1 MRIEFVSSAR
11 GDFHWSRP
19 VLTIGRGED
28 NDLVVS
34 ETQVAARHVTIH
46 RDRRGLVLE
55 VAPETGRV
63 YVNARPVRERALL
76 RPGDSLSLGDCRM
89 LLRDDADL
97 DARETVEPTDARCTV
112 ALRPVA
118 GPLSGR
124 VIAVGDRLE
133 LGATHGAL
141 PLELPGNDAALLV
154 LAWEGGELILDGSRV
169 PARHAVRVNGVKLV
183 RAVLQPG
190 DQIGLAAHRFV
201 VDGPGWSAEPVVV
214 MPEPEVEADAANDES
229 GGARGDVWWLIV
241 TAALLAL
248 GIALV
253 LFVKL

>member
-19 VLTIGRGED
+19 VLTIGRAED

-34 ETQVAARHVTIH
+34 EAQVAARHVRIH

-63 YVNARPVRERALL
+63 YVNARPVREWALL
-76 RPGDSLSLGDCRM
+76 RSGDSLSMGDCRM
-89 LLRDDADL
+89 LIRDDADI
-97 DARETVEPTDARCTV
+97 DNRELAAPTDARCTV

-124 VIAVGDRLE
+124 TVAVGERLE

-141 PLELPGNDAALLV
+141 PLELPGNDAALLS
-154 LAWEGGELILDGSRV
+154 LFWEDDQLILDATRV
-169 PARHAVRVNGVKLV
+169 PPRHALRINGVTV
-183 RAVLQPG
+183 ARAALQPG
-190 DQIGLAAHRFV
+190 DQIGIANHRFV
-201 VDGPGWSAEPVVV
+201 LDAPGWAAEPVVTV
-214 MPEPEVEADAANDES
+214 VEEIPDAAAES
-229 GGARGDVWWLIV
+229 EESAGSRNDVWWLIL
-241 TAALLAL
+241 TAALLAA
-248 GIALV
+248 GIAAV
-253 LFVKL
+253 LFMPG

>member
-19 VLTIGRGED
+19 VLTIGRADD

-34 ETQVAARHVTIH
+34 EVQVAPRHVTIQ
-46 RDRRGLVLE
+46 RDRRGMVLD
-55 VAPETGRV
+55 VAPGVGRV
-63 YVNARPVRERALL
+63 YVNARPVREKALL

-89 LLRDDADL
+89 LIRDDDDL
-97 DARETVEPTDARCTV
+97 EARDIVEPTDARCTA

-124 VIAVGDRLE
+124 LVAIGDRLE

-141 PLELPGNDAALLV
+141 PLELPGNDAALIT
-154 LAWEGGELILDGSRV
+154 LAWEEGELILDASRV
-169 PARHAVRVNGVKLV
+169 PARHAVRVNGVRTV
-183 RAVLQPG
+183 RASLQPG
-190 DQIGLAAHRFV
+190 DQIGLATHRFILEA
-201 VDGPGWSAEPVVV
+201 PGWSAEPAI
-214 MPEPEVEADAANDES
+214 PLPEAEPEAEADDDNPGS
-229 GGARGDVWWLIV
+229 RGDVWWLIL

-248 GIALV
+248 GIAVV
-253 LFVKL
+253 LFVQF

>member
-34 ETQVAARHVTIH
+34 ENHVAARHVTLH
-46 RDRRGLVLE
+46 RDRRGMVLE
-55 VAPETGRV
+55 VAPSTGRV
-63 YVNARPVRERALL
+63 YVNARPVRERAIL

-97 DARETVEPTDARCTV
+97 DARPTVEPTDPRCTV

-141 PLELPGNDAALLV
+141 PLELPGNDVALLV
-154 LAWEGGELILDGSRV
+154 LAWEHGELILDGSRV
-169 PARHAVRVNGVKLV
+169 PARHAVRVNGITAV

-201 VDGPGWSAEPVVV
+201 VDAPGWSAEPPVVL
-214 MPEPEVEADAANDES
+214 PEPAPAADPRGDDTA
-229 GGARGDVWWLIV
+229 GARGDVWWLIL
-241 TAALLAL
+241 TAALLAV

>member
-19 VLTIGRGED
+19 VLTIGRAED

-34 ETQVAARHVTIH
+34 EAQVASRHVTIH

-55 VAPETGRV
+55 VAPEAGRV

-76 RPGDSLSLGDCRM
+76 RAGDSLSLGDCRM
-89 LLRDDADL
+89 LVRDDADL
-97 DARETVEPTDARCTV
+97 DARELVPPTESRCTV

-124 VIAVGDRLE
+124 VIAIGERLE
-133 LGATHGAL
+133 LGSTHGAL
-141 PLELPGNDAALLV
+141 PLELPGNDAALLT
-154 LAWEGGELILDGSRV
+154 LTWTDGELMLDASRV
-169 PARHAVRVNGVKLV
+169 PARHAVRVNGVKTV
-183 RAVLQPG
+183 RASLQPG
-190 DQIGLAAHRFV
+190 DQIGIATHRFV
-201 VDGPGWSAEPVVV
+201 VEGPGWAAEPALAPPEPEAEPVPQVA
-214 MPEPEVEADAANDES
+214 EAP
-229 GGARGDVWWLIV
+229 RGDVWWLIL

-248 GIALV
+248 GIAAV
-253 LFVKL
+253 LFVQF

>member
-19 VLTIGRGED
+19 VLTIGRADD

-34 ETQVAARHVTIH
+34 EAQVAARHVTLH

-55 VAPETGRV
+55 VARDTGRV

-89 LLRDDADL
+89 LIRDDADL
-97 DARETVEPTDARCTV
+97 EAREIVEPTESRCTV

-124 VIAVGDRLE
+124 VVPLGDRLE
-133 LGATHGAL
+133 LGASHGAM

-154 LAWEGGELILDGSRV
+154 LAWDGGELILDASRV
-169 PARHAVRVNGVKLV
+169 PARHAVRVNGVKVV
-183 RAVLQPG
+183 RAPLQPG
-190 DQIGLAAHRFV
+190 DQVGVASHRFV
-201 VDGPGWSAEPVVV
+201 VDGPGWAAEPKVV
-214 MPEPEVEADAANDES
+214 MPEPEPDPLPDDAA
-229 GGARGDVWWLIV
+229 GPRGDVWWLIL
-241 TAALLAL
+241 TAAVLAL

-253 LFVKL
+253 LFVQF

>member
-19 VLTIGRGED
+19 VLTIGRADD

-34 ETQVAARHVTIH
+34 EAQVAARHVTLH

-55 VAPETGRV
+55 VAPDTGRV

-89 LLRDDADL
+89 LIRDDADL
-97 DARETVEPTDARCTV
+97 EAREVREPTQSRCTV

-124 VIAVGDRLE
+124 VIPVGDRLE
-133 LGATHGAL
+133 LGASHGAM

-154 LAWEGGELILDGSRV
+154 LAWEGGELVLDASRV
-169 PARHAVRVNGVKLV
+169 PARHAVRVNGVKVV
-183 RAVLQPG
+183 RASLQPG
-190 DQIGLAAHRFV
+190 DQIGVASHRFV
-201 VDGPGWSAEPVVV
+201 LDGPGWAAEPKVV
-214 MPEPEVEADAANDES
+214 MPEPEPEPLPEDAA
-229 GGARGDVWWLIV
+229 GPRGDVWWLIL
-241 TAALLAL
+241 TAAVLAL

-253 LFVKL
+253 LFVQF

>member
-19 VLTIGRGED
+19 VLTIGRGDD

-34 ETQVAARHVTIH
+34 EPQVAARHVTIQ
-46 RDRRGLVLE
+46 RDRRGLVLS
-55 VAPETGRV
+55 VSPDAGRV

-97 DARETVEPTDARCTV
+97 DARETLAPTESRCTV

-124 VIAVGDRLE
+124 VVAVGDRLE
-133 LGATHGAL
+133 LGSTHGAL
-141 PLELPGNDAALLV
+141 PLELPGNDPALLTLSWDGDELV
-154 LAWEGGELILDGSRV
+154 LDASRV
-169 PARHAVRVNGVKLV
+169 PARHAVRVNGVKIV
-183 RAVLQPG
+183 RTSVQPG
-190 DQIGLAAHRFV
+190 DQIGIAAHRFI
-201 VDGPGWSAEPVVV
+201 VDGPGWTAEPVPVV
-214 MPEPEVEADAANDES
+214 AEPEADTATAPVEPS
-229 GGARGDVWWLIV
+229 RGGEVWWLIL

-248 GIALV
+248 GIAAV
-253 LFVKL
+253 LFVHF

>member
-19 VLTIGRGED
+19 VLTIGRAEE

-34 ETQVAARHVTIH
+34 EAQVAPRHVTVH

-55 VAPETGRV
+55 VVPDAGRV

-76 RPGDSLSLGDCRM
+76 RPGDSLALGDCRM
-89 LLRDDADL
+89 LIRDDTDVE
-97 DARETVEPTDARCTV
+97 ARESNRPTDARCTV

-124 VIAVGDRLE
+124 VVPVGDRLE
-133 LGATHGAL
+133 LGATHAAL
-141 PLELPGNDAALLV
+141 PLELPQGDAALLT
-154 LAWEGGELILDGSRV
+154 LAWDDDELVLDSSRV
-169 PARHAVRVNGVKLV
+169 PARHSVRINGVRVV

-190 DQIGLAAHRFV
+190 DQIGVGAHRFV
-201 VDGPGWSAEPVVV
+201 VDAPGWSAEPAVVV
-214 MPEPEVEADAANDES
+214 PEPEPEAVPDDT
-229 GGARGDVWWLIV
+229 GGSRGDVWWLIL

-248 GIALV
+248 GIAMV
-253 LFVKL
+253 LFVRL

>member
-19 VLTIGRGED
+19 VLTIGRADD

-34 ETQVAARHVTIH
+34 ENQVAARHARIH
-46 RDRRGLVLE
+46 RDRRGLVLD
-55 VAPETGRV
+55 VVPEAGRV

-76 RPGDSLSLGDCRM
+76 RPGDTLSLGDCRM
-89 LLRDDADL
+89 LIRDDADL
-97 DARETVEPTDARCTV
+97 EERDVPEPTDARCTV

-124 VIAVGDRLE
+124 TVPVGDRLE

-154 LAWEGGELILDGSRV
+154 LRWEEGELVLDGSRV
-169 PARHAVRVNGVKLV
+169 PARHAVRVNGVKVV
-183 RAVLQPG
+183 RASLQPG

-201 VDGPGWSAEPVVV
+201 LDGPGWSAEPVVV
-214 MPEPEVEADAANDES
+214 MPEPEVEETLPEEAA
-229 GGARGDVWWLIV
+229 GPRGEVWWLIL
-241 TAALLAL
+241 TAAILAL
-248 GIALV
+248 LIALV
-253 LFVKL
+253 LFVRL

>member
-19 VLTIGRGED
+19 VLTIGRAED

-34 ETQVAARHVTIH
+34 ETQVALRHVTVH
-46 RDRRGLVLE
+46 RDRRGMVLE
-55 VAPETGRV
+55 VAAGVGRV
-63 YVNARPVRERALL
+63 YVNARPVREKALL

-89 LLRDDADL
+89 LIRDDDDL
-97 DARETVEPTDARCTV
+97 EARELLEPTDARCIA

-124 VIAVGDRLE
+124 LVAIGDRLE

-141 PLELPGNDAALLV
+141 PLELPGNDAALLTLV
-154 LAWEGGELILDGSRV
+154 WDEDELILDASRV
-169 PARHAVRVNGVKLV
+169 PARHAVRVNGVRTV
-183 RAVLQPG
+183 RAALQPG
-190 DQIGLAAHRFV
+190 DQIGLATHRFILEA
-201 VDGPGWSAEPVVV
+201 PGWSAEPVVV
-214 MPEPEVEADAANDES
+214 APEPEPEPEPEDANAP
-229 GGARGDVWWLIV
+229 RGDVWWLIV

-248 GIALV
+248 GIAVV
-253 LFVKL
+253 LFAPF

>member
-19 VLTIGRGED
+19 VLTIGRAEE

-34 ETQVAARHVTIH
+34 ESQVAPKHVTLH

-76 RPGDSLSLGDCRM
+76 RPGDSLSLGECRM
-89 LLRDDADL
+89 LIRDDTDI
-97 DARETVEPTDARCTV
+97 DARDTHAPTDARCTV

-124 VIAVGDRLE
+124 VVSVGDRLE

-141 PLELPGNDAALLV
+141 PLELPQGDAALLT
-154 LAWEGGELILDGSRV
+154 LGWDADELVLDGSRV
-169 PARHAVRVNGVKLV
+169 PARHAVRVNGVKV
-183 RAVLQPG
+183 MRAVLQPG
-190 DQIGLAAHRFV
+190 DQIGVGAHRFV
-201 VDGPGWSAEPVVV
+201 VDAPGWAAEPVVV
-214 MPEPEVEADAANDES
+214 MAEPPAEPEAEES
-229 GGARGDVWWLIV
+229 GGSRLDVWWLIL
-241 TAALLAL
+241 TAAILAL
-248 GIALV
+248 GIAV
-253 LFVKL
+253 MLFVRL

>member
-19 VLTIGRGED
+19 VLTIGRADD

-34 ETQVAARHVTIH
+34 ESQVAANHVRIH
-46 RDRRGLVLE
+46 RDRRGMVLD
-55 VAPETGRV
+55 VVPDAGRV

-76 RPGDSLSLGDCRM
+76 RAGDSLSLGDCRM
-89 LLRDDADL
+89 LIRDDADL
-97 DARETVEPTDARCTV
+97 EAREVAEPTDARCTV

-124 VIAVGDRLE
+124 TIPIGDRLE

-154 LAWEGGELILDGSRV
+154 LAWEDGELILDGARV
-169 PARHAVRVNGVKLV
+169 PARHAVRVNGVKVV
-183 RAVLQPG
+183 RASLQPG

-201 VDGPGWSAEPVVV
+201 LDGPGWSAEPVVV
-214 MPEPEVEADAANDES
+214 MAEPPSEEPLPEDVAGP
-229 GGARGDVWWLIV
+229 RGEVWWLIL
-241 TAALLAL
+241 TAAVLAL
-248 GIALV
+248 GIAMV
-253 LFVKL
+253 LFVHF

>member
-19 VLTIGRGED
+19 VLTIGRADD

-34 ETQVAARHVTIH
+34 ESQVAASHVRIH
-46 RDRRGLVLE
+46 RDRRGMVLE
-55 VAPETGRV
+55 VVPDAGRV

-76 RPGDSLSLGDCRM
+76 RAGDSLSLGDCRM
-89 LLRDDADL
+89 LIRDDADL
-97 DARETVEPTDARCTV
+97 DAREVAEPTDARCTV

-124 VIAVGDRLE
+124 TIPVGDRLE

-154 LAWEGGELILDGSRV
+154 LAWADGELFLDGSRV
-169 PARHAVRVNGVKLV
+169 PARHAVRVNGVKVV
-183 RAVLQPG
+183 RASLQPG

-201 VDGPGWSAEPVVV
+201 LDGPGWSAEPPVV
-214 MPEPEVEADAANDES
+214 MVEREPEQPLPEDAA
-229 GGARGDVWWLIV
+229 GPRGEVWWLIL
-241 TAALLAL
+241 TAAVLAL
-248 GIALV
+248 GIAMV
-253 LFVKL
+253 LFVHF

>member
-19 VLTIGRGED
+19 VLTIGRADD

-34 ETQVAARHVTIH
+34 ESQVAAKHVRIH
-46 RDRRGLVLE
+46 RDRRGLVLD
-55 VAPETGRV
+55 VVPDAGRV

-89 LLRDDADL
+89 QIRDDADL
-97 DARETVEPTDARCTV
+97 EARDIAEPTDARCTV

-124 VIAVGDRLE
+124 TIPVGDRLE

-154 LAWEGGELILDGSRV
+154 LAWENGELILDGARV
-169 PARHAVRVNGVKLV
+169 PARHAVRVNGVKVV
-183 RAVLQPG
+183 RASLQPG

-201 VDGPGWSAEPVVV
+201 LDGPGWSAEPAVV
-214 MPEPEVEADAANDES
+214 MVEPEPDAALPEDS
-229 GGARGDVWWLIV
+229 AGPRGEVWWLIL
-241 TAALLAL
+241 TAAILAL

-253 LFVKL
+253 LFVQF

>member
-19 VLTIGRGED
+19 VLTIGRSEE

-34 ETQVAARHVTIH
+34 ETPVAPRHVTVH

-55 VAPETGRV
+55 VAPDTGRV

-76 RPGDSLSLGDCRM
+76 RAGDSLSVGDCRM
-89 LLRDDADL
+89 LIRDDADI
-97 DARETVEPTDARCTV
+97 DARDTQHSTDARCTV

-124 VIAVGDRLE
+124 VVSVGDRLE

-141 PLELPGNDAALLV
+141 PLELPQGDAALLT
-154 LAWEGGELILDGSRV
+154 LAWEDDELVMDGSRV
-169 PARHAVRVNGVKLV
+169 PARHAVRVNGVKVV

-190 DQIGLAAHRFV
+190 DQIGVGAHRFV
-201 VDGPGWSAEPVVV
+201 VDAPGWSAEPVVV
-214 MPEPEVEADAANDES
+214 MPEPEAEAVVEDNS
-229 GGARGDVWWLIV
+229 GSRVDVWWLIV

-248 GIALV
+248 GIALM
-253 LFVKL
+253 LFVRL

>member
-19 VLTIGRGED
+19 VLTIGRAED

-34 ETQVAARHVTIH
+34 EAQVAARHVSIQ

-89 LLRDDADL
+89 LIRDDADL
-97 DARETVEPTDARCTV
+97 DARDTTEPTESRCTV

-124 VIAVGDRLE
+124 VVPVGDRLE
-133 LGATHGAL
+133 LGASHGAM
-141 PLELPGNDAALLV
+141 PLELPGNDAALLTLDWDADELV
-154 LAWEGGELILDGSRV
+154 LDASRV
-169 PARHAVRVNGVKLV
+169 PARHAVRVNGIKVV
-183 RAVLQPG
+183 RTSLQPG
-190 DQIGLAAHRFV
+190 DQIGIAAHRFV
-201 VDGPGWSAEPVVV
+201 VDGPGWAAEPVVV
-214 MPEPEVEADAANDES
+214 MPEPEPEPLPEDTA
-229 GGARGDVWWLIV
+229 GPRGDVWWLIL
-241 TAALLAL
+241 TAAVLAL
-248 GIALV
+248 GISAV
-253 LFVKL
+253 LFVHF

>member
-19 VLTIGRGED
+19 VLTIGRADD

-34 ETQVAARHVTIH
+34 EAQVAARHVTLH

-55 VAPETGRV
+55 VAPDTGRV

-89 LLRDDADL
+89 LIRDDADL
-97 DARETVEPTDARCTV
+97 EAREVLEPTESRCTV

-124 VIAVGDRLE
+124 VIPVGDRLE
-133 LGATHGAL
+133 LGASHGAM

-154 LAWEGGELILDGSRV
+154 LAWDGGELVLDASRV
-169 PARHAVRVNGVKLV
+169 PARHAVRVNGVKVV
-183 RAVLQPG
+183 RTSLQPG
-190 DQIGLAAHRFV
+190 DQLGVASHRFV
-201 VDGPGWSAEPVVV
+201 VDGPGWAAEPKVV
-214 MPEPEVEADAANDES
+214 MPEPEPEPLPEDAA
-229 GGARGDVWWLIV
+229 GPRGDVWWLIL
-241 TAALLAL
+241 TAAVLAL

-253 LFVKL
+253 LFVQF

>member
-19 VLTIGRGED
+19 VLTIGRADD

-34 ETQVAARHVTIH
+34 ENQVAARHARIH
-46 RDRRGLVLE
+46 RDRRGLVLD
-55 VAPETGRV
+55 VVPEAGRV

-76 RPGDSLSLGDCRM
+76 RPGDTLSLGDCRM
-89 LLRDDADL
+89 LIRDDADL
-97 DARETVEPTDARCTV
+97 EERDVPEPTDARCTV

-124 VIAVGDRLE
+124 TVPVGDRLE

-154 LAWEGGELILDGSRV
+154 LRWEEGELVLDGSRV
-169 PARHAVRVNGVKLV
+169 PARHAVRVNGVKVV
-183 RAVLQPG
+183 RASLQPG

-201 VDGPGWSAEPVVV
+201 LDGPGWSAEPVVV
-214 MPEPEVEADAANDES
+214 MPEPEVDETLPEEAA
-229 GGARGDVWWLIV
+229 GPRGEVWWLIL
-241 TAALLAL
+241 TAAILAL
-248 GIALV
+248 LIALV
-253 LFVKL
+253 LFVRL

>member
-19 VLTIGRGED
+19 VLTIGRADD

-34 ETQVAARHVTIH
+34 ESQVAANHVRIH
-46 RDRRGLVLE
+46 RDSRGMVLN
-55 VAPETGRV
+55 VMPDAGRV

-76 RPGDSLSLGDCRM
+76 RAGDSLSLGDCRM
-89 LLRDDADL
+89 LIRDDADL
-97 DARETVEPTDARCTV
+97 EARDVAKPTDARCTV

-124 VIAVGDRLE
+124 TIPVGDRLE

-154 LAWEGGELILDGSRV
+154 LVWEEGELILDGARV
-169 PARHAVRVNGVKLV
+169 PARHAVRVNGVKAV
-183 RAVLQPG
+183 RASLQPG

-201 VDGPGWSAEPVVV
+201 LDGPGWSAEPPVV
-214 MPEPEVEADAANDES
+214 MVEPEPDEPLPEDTA
-229 GGARGDVWWLIV
+229 GPRGEVWWLIL
-241 TAALLAL
+241 TAAILAL
-248 GIALV
+248 GIAMV
-253 LFVKL
+253 LFVHF

>member
-19 VLTIGRGED
+19 VLTIGRADD

-34 ETQVAARHVTIH
+34 EAQVAARHVTLH

-55 VAPETGRV
+55 VAPDTGRV

-89 LLRDDADL
+89 LIRDDADL
-97 DARETVEPTDARCTV
+97 EAREVREPTESRCTV

-124 VIAVGDRLE
+124 VIPVGDRLE
-133 LGATHGAL
+133 LGASHGAM

-154 LAWEGGELILDGSRV
+154 LAWDGGELVLDASRV
-169 PARHAVRVNGVKLV
+169 PARHAVRVNGVKVV
-183 RAVLQPG
+183 RASLQPG
-190 DQIGLAAHRFV
+190 DQLGIASHRFV
-201 VDGPGWSAEPVVV
+201 VDGPGWAAEPKVV
-214 MPEPEVEADAANDES
+214 MPEPEPEPLPEDAA
-229 GGARGDVWWLIV
+229 GPRGDVWWLIL
-241 TAALLAL
+241 TAAVLAL

-253 LFVKL
+253 LFVQF

>member
-19 VLTIGRGED
+19 VLTIGRAED

-34 ETQVAARHVTIH
+34 ESQVAARHVRIQ

-76 RPGDSLSLGDCRM
+76 RPGDGLSLGDCRM
-89 LLRDDADL
+89 LIRDDADL
-97 DARETVEPTDARCTV
+97 DARDIHEPTESRCTV

-124 VIAVGDRLE
+124 VVPVGDRLE
-133 LGATHGAL
+133 LGASHGAM
-141 PLELPGNDAALLV
+141 PLELPGNDAALLTLGWDANELV
-154 LAWEGGELILDGSRV
+154 LDASRV
-169 PARHAVRVNGVKLV
+169 PARHAVRVNGIKVV
-183 RAVLQPG
+183 RASLQPG
-190 DQIGLAAHRFV
+190 DQIGIAAHRFV
-201 VDGPGWSAEPVVV
+201 VDGPGWAAEPVVV
-214 MPEPEVEADAANDES
+214 MPEPEPEPLPEDTA
-229 GGARGDVWWLIV
+229 GPRGEVWWLIL
-241 TAALLAL
+241 TAAVLAL
-248 GIALV
+248 GIAAV
-253 LFVKL
+253 LFIQF

>member
-19 VLTIGRGED
+19 VLTIGRADD

-34 ETQVAARHVTIH
+34 EAQVAPRHVTIH

-55 VAPETGRV
+55 VAPGTGRV

-89 LLRDDADL
+89 LVRDDADL
-97 DARETVEPTDARCTV
+97 DARDLVVPTESRCTV

-124 VIAVGDRLE
+124 VVAVGDRLE
-133 LGATHGAL
+133 LGSTHGAL
-141 PLELPGNDAALLV
+141 PLELPGNDAALLT
-154 LAWEGGELILDGSRV
+154 LAWEEGELVLDASRV
-169 PARHAVRVNGVKLV
+169 PARHAVRVNGVKVV
-183 RAVLQPG
+183 RAALQPG
-190 DQIGLAAHRFV
+190 DQIGIAAHRFV
-201 VDGPGWSAEPVVV
+201 LEGPGWAAEPVVAV
-214 MPEPEVEADAANDES
+214 PEPEPEPLPREAEAL
-229 GGARGDVWWLIV
+229 RGDVWWLIL

-248 GIALV
+248 GIAAV
-253 LFVKL
+253 LFVQF

>member
-19 VLTIGRGED
+19 VLTIGRADD

-34 ETQVAARHVTIH
+34 EAQVAARHVTLH

-55 VAPETGRV
+55 VAPDTGRV

-89 LLRDDADL
+89 LIRDDADL
-97 DARETVEPTDARCTV
+97 EAREVREPTESRCTV

-124 VIAVGDRLE
+124 VIPVGDRLE
-133 LGATHGAL
+133 LGASHGAM

-154 LAWEGGELILDGSRV
+154 LAWDGGELVLDASRV
-169 PARHAVRVNGVKLV
+169 PARHAVRLNGVKVV
-183 RAVLQPG
+183 RASLQPG
-190 DQIGLAAHRFV
+190 DQLGIASHRFV
-201 VDGPGWSAEPVVV
+201 VDGPGWAAEPKVV
-214 MPEPEVEADAANDES
+214 MPEPEPEPLPEDAA
-229 GGARGDVWWLIV
+229 GPRGDVWWLIL
-241 TAALLAL
+241 TAAVLAL

-253 LFVKL
+253 LFVQF

>member
-19 VLTIGRGED
+19 VLTIGRAED

-34 ETQVAARHVTIH
+34 EAQVAARHVVIH

-55 VAPETGRV
+55 VVPETGRV

-89 LLRDDADL
+89 LIRDDADL
-97 DARETVEPTDARCTV
+97 DARETTEPTESRCTV

-124 VIAVGDRLE
+124 VVPVGDRLE
-133 LGATHGAL
+133 LGASHGAM
-141 PLELPGNDAALLV
+141 PLELPGNDAALLTLVWENDELV
-154 LAWEGGELILDGSRV
+154 LDASRV
-169 PARHAVRVNGVKLV
+169 PARHALRVNGIKVV
-183 RAVLQPG
+183 RASLQPG
-190 DQIGLAAHRFV
+190 DQIGIAAHRFV
-201 VDGPGWSAEPVVV
+201 VDGPGWAAEPVVV
-214 MPEPEVEADAANDES
+214 MPEPEPEPPAEDTA
-229 GGARGDVWWLIV
+229 GPRGDVWWLIL
-241 TAALLAL
+241 TAAVLAL
-248 GIALV
+248 GISAV
-253 LFVKL
+253 LFVHF

>member
-19 VLTIGRGED
+19 VLTIGRADD

-34 ETQVAARHVTIH
+34 EAQVAARHVTLH

-55 VAPETGRV
+55 VAPDTGRV

-89 LLRDDADL
+89 LIREDADL
-97 DARETVEPTDARCTV
+97 EAREVREPTESRCTV

-124 VIAVGDRLE
+124 VIPVGDRLE
-133 LGATHGAL
+133 LGASHGAM

-154 LAWEGGELILDGSRV
+154 LAWDGGELVLDASRV
-169 PARHAVRVNGVKLV
+169 PARHAVRVNGVKVV
-183 RAVLQPG
+183 RASLQPG
-190 DQIGLAAHRFV
+190 DQLGIASHRFV
-201 VDGPGWSAEPVVV
+201 VDGPGWAAEPKVV
-214 MPEPEVEADAANDES
+214 MPEPEPEPLPEDAA
-229 GGARGDVWWLIV
+229 GPRGDVWWLIL
-241 TAALLAL
+241 TAAVLAL

-253 LFVKL
+253 LFVQF

>member
-19 VLTIGRGED
+19 MLTIGRAED

-34 ETQVAARHVTIH
+34 ETQVAARHVAIH

-55 VAPETGRV
+55 VVPGSGRV

-89 LLRDDADL
+89 LVRDDADL
-97 DARETVEPTDARCTV
+97 DARDALSPTESRCTV

-124 VIAVGDRLE
+124 VVAVGDRLE
-133 LGATHGAL
+133 LGSTHGAL
-141 PLELPGNDAALLV
+141 PLELPGNDAALLT
-154 LAWEGGELILDGSRV
+154 LAWDDVDLVLDASRV
-169 PARHAVRVNGVKLV
+169 PPRHAVRVNGVKVV
-183 RAVLQPG
+183 RATLQPG
-190 DQIGLAAHRFV
+190 DQIGIAAHRFV
-201 VDGPGWSAEPVVV
+201 LEGPGWAAEPVLPVAE
-214 MPEPEVEADAANDES
+214 PEPEPVAREVDAP
-229 GGARGDVWWLIV
+229 RGDVWWLIL

-248 GIALV
+248 GIAAV
-253 LFVKL
+253 LFVQF